1 MTTRDKLVTALT
13 QMNRLMKEDNK
24 NGHQWVYTN
33 HLHRGKTFQR
43 ARKNGNYKTN
53 CCDGVH
59 WGCKLAGIPDEALC
73 WYGSRGRIAWCGEN
87 AEKEARKVF
96 NIIPIMGRKT
106 VRQLYQQGL
115 LEPGDILTYMAFSHT
130 NAYLGDKKSFD
141 SGHAYCD
148 KQGELAPFKRWKGS
162 LAHKNDRVGYILRI
176 KENYDE
182 INDQR
187 I

>member
-1 MTTRDKLVTALT
+1 
-13 QMNRLMKEDNK
+13 
-24 NGHQWVYTN
+24 
-33 HLHRGKTFQR
+33 
-43 ARKNGNYKTN
+43 
-53 CCDGVH
+53 
-59 WGCKLAGIPDEALC
+59 
-73 WYGSRGRIAWCGEN
+73 
-87 AEKEARKVF
+87 
-96 NIIPIMGRKT
+96 MGRKT

-162 LAHKNDRVGYILRI
+162 LAHKNDRVGFIFRI